1 MQPGLTNWYF
11 FTVVTIILGLDFF
24 KKQEAYYTVIGY
36 AVFLVLV
43 LVVMEISKYIYGR
56 TKETIHEGIVRVCL
70 LGYDL
75 SQRTLILIYV
85 IE

>member
-36 AVFLVLV
+36 VVFLVLV
-43 LVVMEISKYIYGR
+43 LVVMEISKCIYDR
-56 TKETIHEGIVRVCL
+56 AEETIIHEGIVRVNTICRKRL
-70 LGYDL
+70 LF
-75 SQRTLILIYV
+75 
-85 IE
+85 